1 MPSLVLIENGAAS
14 HRFALEK
21 PEVTLGRRAD
31 NDIMVPNMM
40 VSGHH
45 CKVVKTGAKFMFHDN
60 NSTNGSFINGVRV
73 TSPVEIHHQ
82 DHIKLG
88 NVPMIFLTDDTA
100 TVSID
105 ESKLQGQ
112 RTDVMDA
119 RKITDTGSAAPQLNP
134 EQLTAAFSKLKT
146 AVMSG
151 TSDRT
156 TLTRQFTE
164 VDHLVQLMDGQLR
177 ESEKFHQKLNV
188 LYEVSKAINATLA
201 ENELLKDILD
211 LALKVMNAD
220 CGFIMLY
227 DDRMQLVP
235 KISRKIES
243 NEIGSSTA
251 TFSTTI
257 SRQVA
262 ESGAS
267 ILTSDAQNDTRF
279 QSGASIISH
288 NIRSVICSPMNNK
301 DQKVIGVIYVGSN
314 VMSNVF
320 SNSDVELLEAF
331 ANHAAIAIENARLYE
346 EKRRKEHL
354 KSALERYVSKQIAEH
369 IMSHDETGDIRFT
382 PEKKEVT
389 VIFTDV
395 RGFTPLAE
403 VLSPETMIEILNR
416 YFTEMISIIF
426 KYGGTL
432 DKFIGDSIMAIFGAP
447 ATTGDDEY
455 NAIMSSIDMQRAVTI
470 FNEGQRKLGQPE
482 LHVGIGIN
490 TGPVVV
496 GNIGSDQRMEYTAIG
511 DNVNLASRLQGHAGG
526 GKILIAKATYE
537 KVKTRIK
544 AKPLEAIKVKGKAN
558 VVDVYEV
565 EFD

>member
-1 MPSLVLIENGAAS
+1 MASLVMIENGAAS
-14 HRFALEK
+14 HRFIIEK

-45 CKVVKTGAKFMFHDN
+45 CKIVKSGSRFMFHDN
-60 NSTNGSFINGVRV
+60 NSTNGSFVNGERV
-73 TSPVEIHHQ
+73 TSPIEIKHQ
-82 DHIKLG
+82 DHLRLG
-88 NVPMIFLTDDTA
+88 NVPLIFLTDDTA
-100 TVSID
+100 TVSVD
-105 ESKLQGQ
+105 ESKLKSQ
-112 RTDVMDA
+112 RPEPVEVKRTG
-119 RKITDTGSAAPQLNP
+119 DTGSGSAINP
-134 EQLTAAFSKLKT
+134 DQLTDAFNKLRT
-146 AVMSG
+146 SVMSG

-156 TLTRQFTE
+156 TLIRQFTE
-164 VDHLVQLMDGQLR
+164 VDHIVQLLDGQLK

-201 ENELLKDILD
+201 EEELLKDILD

-227 DDRMQLVP
+227 DEKTQLVP

-243 NEIGSSTA
+243 NEISSSSP

-262 ESGAS
+262 DSGAS

-288 NIRSVICSPMNNK
+288 NIRSVICSPMKNK

-369 IMSHDETGDIRFT
+369 IMSHDESGDIRFQ

-389 VIFTDV
+389 VVFTDV

-416 YFTEMISIIF
+416 YFTEMITIIF

-447 ATTGDDEY
+447 ASTGDDAY
-455 NAIMSSIDMQRAVTI
+455 NAIMSSIEMQRAVNT
-470 FNEGQRKLGQPE
+470 FNEGQKKLGQPE

-511 DNVNLASRLQGHAGG
+511 DNVNLASRLQGHAEG
-526 GKILIAKATYE
+526 GKILIAKATFE
-537 KVKTRIK
+537 KVRDRIK
-544 AKPLEAIKVKGKAN
+544 AKPLEAIKVKGKSN
-558 VVDVYEV
+558 LIEVYDV
-565 EFD
+565 EFS